1 MTRLTAL
8 AVLALGLFASGCMTR
23 NLRSVRDVADTHVTL
38 VETID
43 TQNYLVWASM
53 KHVFWQCLESGTTLT
68 CEKACDGKSDLS
80 CPMGMGINV
89 SSARSV
95 R

>member
-23 NLRSVRDVADTHVTL
+23 NLRSVKDVPNSNATLIETMDVMNLLFYVQVT
-38 VETID
+38 
-43 TQNYLVWASM
+43 
-53 KHVFWQCLESGTTLT
+53 HVFWQCLESGTTLT
-68 CEKACDGKSDLS
+68 CEKACDGKSELS